1 MKLKRILS
9 SFLAV
14 VMAFGVVSLATVDEK
29 GNIFGNTLTAE
40 AATEKTATK
49 MPDNAI
55 TFSSTYSDELEIIPA
70 ASKNG
75 MYYYNNKVIYFYS
88 VANNTFRKIYD
99 YNDKGRNKD
108 TVICVYA
115 DAEKGKF
122 YIVWLDSSN
131 RNKKYYYL
139 DEFDVKSEKFV
150 STKDISSLV
159 GSNNLSHPES
169 IGVDSQNRYY
179 LAVYDSNQDK
189 YIINLISADMKLLSS
204 AVAGDAVY
212 KFSGFDK
219 TNGNF
224 YFEGY
229 TDWIYWGYS
238 HDTQSLKCG
247 NVKNNKISISS
258 YYVDILYQQYYT
270 PHYDNAVM
278 LTNGDFVWT
287 STMSGAVRV
296 LDSAKFD
303 IADKDSSLPLKLSV
317 SRSGYEIDDRYADS
331 IGTRTV
337 YNAATGD
344 YLMYVN
350 DNTIA
355 ELDSEG
361 NKKSTFKTAYPVF
374 AMYNYGDSVL
384 VIEKDT
390 DENFYV
396 ENLKWAYPT
405 KITLS
410 KTSATIK
417 VGESLSLKATSDSV
431 LDISFTWSSSNNSV
445 ASVTKDGKVYGN
457 KAGSATITVKSKN
470 GITAACKVTV
480 QNKANNP
487 DSGEVKQNGAS
498 SNNISANDYYTWSS
512 VVKSNLTENSDK
524 TLTRVESTSKGV
536 LVEKYSANGKTL
548 ISKSTIKNELPIYG
562 GYFSGKN
569 NNYIVFGQNNK
580 GEKDSAE
587 IVRIVK
593 YSKSWSRVS
602 DCKIYGS
609 NTFEPF
615 EAGSLRMIEL
625 DGKLYVYTCH
635 TMYADSN
642 KLNHQANMLFTV
654 DESTMK
660 TTDSMYEVSNLQD
673 GYVSHSFNQFI
684 KTDGTYIYRVDHS
697 ESNNM
702 IMSGQYLTVN
712 GITLSR
718 YNKNSSST
726 NVAVTI
732 PLKFDIHS
740 GNYTGASIGGFEV
753 GSGNC
758 LIAYTK
764 DISSSCKSRNTY
776 ISVTDEYFN
785 KTNNVALTNYKSGTK
800 VSCRTPQLVKI
811 NENLFLVMW
820 EEYNSS
826 TNKVTTKA
834 KTIDSSANT
843 VASATLSVRLSDC
856 QPVMCSDGT
865 VKWYVS
871 DNSSPKL
878 YSINPY
884 DLTKRHEHTYTSV
897 VTKRPTCTATGVR
910 TYTCTTCGAKK
921 TETINKLAHS
931 YKQYVTPATTSAD
944 GSITKKCTACGYSSS
959 KSKIYKITSVS
970 LSSTV
975 FTYSGNNITPSVTVK
990 NSKNNKLVKGKD
1002 YKVIYPTNSV
1012 NVGRYSVK
1020 IQFIGNY
1027 SGTVNKYFDIVPIIT
1042 SLTNTSGGI
1051 KLSWNKVDGAYG
1063 YRLYYKTSSGGW
1075 KRFKDTTATS
1085 FTDSGVSPN
1094 RTETYTI
1101 RCIDKNGKT
1110 VSGFYSKGWSKKY
1123 TPVAPTISKLDN
1135 TSSGI
1140 KLNWNK
1146 ITGVYGYRL
1155 YYKTSSGGWKR
1166 FKDTTATSFTDS
1178 GVSPNRTETYT
1189 IRCIDK
1195 NGNTISGFNS
1205 NGWSIKYVPV
1215 APTISKLEN
1224 TSSGIKLS
1232 WNKVTGVYGYRIYQ
1246 KTSNGWKRI
1255 KDTTATSFT
1264 DSAVSANQTKTYT
1277 IRCIDKNGN
1286 TVSGYNSKGWSKKYT
1301 ESTPSIS
1308 KLENTS
1314 GGIKLSWNKVTGAY
1328 GYRLYRKTSSGW
1340 KRIKD
1345 TTATTY
1351 TDSAVKSGRTET
1363 YTIRCID
1370 RNGKTVSGYNSK
1382 GWSKKYVYNPP
1393 KSIKLNKTSAYI
1405 GKKESVTLK
1414 YTLSAGSTSTVT
1426 WSSSNK
1432 NVATVSGG
1440 KVTAKGAGTATIT
1453 ATTANGKKAAC
1464 KVTVINGTRQK
1475 LYVNSY
1481 RVRVCNFSVVVP
1493 DSCQVVYGDDC
1504 VTFVDKYNRNKYGS
1518 GTLMWVTYSGRYSTS
1533 KEYSLGYANR
1543 TKIVYQYPLGAEVG
1557 DVTDK
1562 TASQKYQNSK
1572 KDMDLAIKNTF
1583 RFE

>member
-14 VMAFGVVSLATVDEK
+14 VMAFGVVSLATVDEN

-247 NVKNNKISISS
+247 NVKNNKISISD

-431 LDISFTWSSSNNSV
+431 LDISFTWSSNNNSV

-764 DISSSCKSRNTY
+764 DISSSCKSRNAY

-826 TNKVTTKA
+826 TKKVTTKA
-834 KTIDSSANT
+834 KTVDSSANT

-897 VTKRPTCTATGVR
+897 VTKQPTCKATGVR

-944 GSITKKCTACGYSSS
+944 GSITKKCTVCGYSSS

-1123 TPVAPTISKLDN
+1123 TPVAPTISKLEN

-1146 ITGVYGYRL
+1146 ITGAYGYRL
-1155 YYKTSSGGWKR
+1155 YYKPASGGWKR

-1178 GVSPNRTETYT
+1178 GVVPNKTETYT
-1189 IRCIDK
+1189 IRCLDK

-1232 WNKVTGVYGYRIYQ
+1232 WNKVTGVYGYRLYQ

-1277 IRCIDKNGN
+1277 IRCIDKNGK
-1286 TVSGYNSKGWSKKYT
+1286 TVSGFYSKGWSKKYT
-1301 ESTPSIS
+1301 PVAPTIS
-1308 KLENTS
+1308 KLDNTS
-1314 GGIKLSWNKVTGAY
+1314 GGIKLTWNKIAGVYGYRLYYKTSSGGWKRFKDTTSTSFTDSAVSANQTKTYTIRCIDKKGKTVSGFYSKGWSKKYTAATPKITKLTNTSKGVSVTWNKIAGVY
-1328 GYRLYRKTSSGW
+1328 GYRLYRKYDGGSWT
-1340 KRIKD
+1340 KVKD
-1345 TTATTY
+1345 TTSTSFTDSGAKKGKKVTY
-1351 TDSAVKSGRTET
+1351 TV
-1363 YTIRCID
+1363 RCID
-1370 RNGKTVSGYNSK
+1370 RKGKTVSGFNSK
-1382 GWSKKYVYNPP
+1382 GWS
-1393 KSIKLNKTSAYI
+1393 
-1405 GKKESVTLK
+1405 
-1414 YTLSAGSTSTVT
+1414 
-1426 WSSSNK
+1426 
-1432 NVATVSGG
+1432 
-1440 KVTAKGAGTATIT
+1440 IT
-1453 ATTANGKKAAC
+1453 RK
-1464 KVTVINGTRQK
+1464 
-1475 LYVNSY
+1475 
-1481 RVRVCNFSVVVP
+1481 
-1493 DSCQVVYGDDC
+1493 
-1504 VTFVDKYNRNKYGS
+1504 
-1518 GTLMWVTYSGRYSTS
+1518 
-1533 KEYSLGYANR
+1533 
-1543 TKIVYQYPLGAEVG
+1543 
-1557 DVTDK
+1557 
-1562 TASQKYQNSK
+1562 
-1572 KDMDLAIKNTF
+1572 
-1583 RFE
+1583 

>member
-14 VMAFGVVSLATVDEK
+14 VMAFGVVSLATVDEN

-247 NVKNNKISISS
+247 NVKNNKISISN

-317 SRSGYEIDDRYADS
+317 SRSGYEIEDRYADS

-431 LDISFTWSSSNNSV
+431 IDISFTWSSNNNSV

-457 KAGSATITVKSKN
+457 KAGSATITVKSEN
-470 GITAACKVTV
+470 GITAVCKVTV

-758 LIAYTK
+758 LIVYTK
-764 DISSSCKSRNTY
+764 DISSSCKSRNAY

-834 KTIDSSANT
+834 KTVDSSANT

-897 VTKRPTCTATGVR
+897 VTKQPTCKATGVR

-1027 SGTVNKYFDIVPIIT
+1027 SGTVNKYFDIVPT
-1042 SLTNTSGGI
+1042 VSSLTNTTGGI

-1063 YRLYYKTSSGGW
+1063 YRIYQKTSNGW
-1075 KRFKDTTATS
+1075 KRIKDTTATS
-1085 FTDSGVSPN
+1085 YTDSAVSAN
-1094 RTETYTI
+1094 QTKTYTI
-1101 RCIDKNGKT
+1101 RCIDKKGKT

-1123 TPVAPTISKLDN
+1123 TPVAPTISKLEN

-1301 ESTPSIS
+1301 AATPKIT
-1308 KLENTS
+1308 KLTNTS
-1314 GGIKLSWNKVTGAY
+1314 KGVSVTWNKIAGVY
-1328 GYRLYRKTSSGW
+1328 GYRLYRKYDGGSWT
-1340 KRIKD
+1340 KVKD
-1345 TTATTY
+1345 TTSTSF
-1351 TDSAVKSGRTET
+1351 TDSGAKKGKKVI
-1363 YTIRCID
+1363 YTVRCID
-1370 RNGKTVSGYNSK
+1370 RKGKTVSGFNSK
-1382 GWSKKYVYNPP
+1382 GWS
-1393 KSIKLNKTSAYI
+1393 
-1405 GKKESVTLK
+1405 
-1414 YTLSAGSTSTVT
+1414 
-1426 WSSSNK
+1426 
-1432 NVATVSGG
+1432 
-1440 KVTAKGAGTATIT
+1440 IT
-1453 ATTANGKKAAC
+1453 RK
-1464 KVTVINGTRQK
+1464 
-1475 LYVNSY
+1475 
-1481 RVRVCNFSVVVP
+1481 
-1493 DSCQVVYGDDC
+1493 
-1504 VTFVDKYNRNKYGS
+1504 
-1518 GTLMWVTYSGRYSTS
+1518 
-1533 KEYSLGYANR
+1533 
-1543 TKIVYQYPLGAEVG
+1543 
-1557 DVTDK
+1557 
-1562 TASQKYQNSK
+1562 
-1572 KDMDLAIKNTF
+1572 
-1583 RFE
+1583 

>member
-14 VMAFGVVSLATVDEK
+14 VMAFGVVSLATVDEN

-247 NVKNNKISISS
+247 NVKNNKISISN

-431 LDISFTWSSSNNSV
+431 LDISFTWSSNNNSV

-764 DISSSCKSRNTY
+764 DISSSCKSRNAY

-834 KTIDSSANT
+834 KTVDSSANT

-910 TYTCTTCGAKK
+910 TYKCTTCGAKK
-921 TETINKLAHS
+921 TETIKKLAHS

-1027 SGTVNKYFDIVPIIT
+1027 SGTVNKYFDIVPT
-1042 SLTNTSGGI
+1042 VSSLTNTTGGI

-1063 YRLYYKTSSGGW
+1063 YRIYQKTSNGW
-1075 KRFKDTTATS
+1075 KRIKDTTATS
-1085 FTDSGVSPN
+1085 YTDSAVSAN
-1094 RTETYTI
+1094 QTKTYTI
-1101 RCIDKNGKT
+1101 RCIDKKGKT

-1123 TPVAPTISKLDN
+1123 TPVAPTISKLEN

-1195 NGNTISGFNS
+1195 NGKTVSGFNS
-1205 NGWSIKYVPV
+1205 KGWSKKYTATTPKI
-1215 APTISKLEN
+1215 TKLTN
-1224 TSSGIKLS
+1224 TSKGVSVT
-1232 WNKVTGVYGYRIYQ
+1232 WNKIAGVYGYRLYQ

-1264 DSAVSANQTKTYT
+1264 DSAVSANQTKIYT
-1277 IRCIDKNGN
+1277 IRCIDKNGK
-1286 TVSGYNSKGWSKKYT
+1286 TVSGFNSKGWSKKYT
-1301 ESTPSIS
+1301 ATTPKIT
-1308 KLENTS
+1308 KLTNTS
-1314 GGIKLSWNKVTGAY
+1314 KGVSVTWNKIAGVY
-1328 GYRLYRKTSSGW
+1328 GYRLYRKYDGGSWT
-1340 KRIKD
+1340 KVKD
-1345 TTATTY
+1345 TTSTSFTDSGAKKGKKVTY
-1351 TDSAVKSGRTET
+1351 TV
-1363 YTIRCID
+1363 RCID
-1370 RNGKTVSGYNSK
+1370 RKGKTVSGFNSK
-1382 GWSKKYVYNPP
+1382 GWS
-1393 KSIKLNKTSAYI
+1393 
-1405 GKKESVTLK
+1405 
-1414 YTLSAGSTSTVT
+1414 
-1426 WSSSNK
+1426 
-1432 NVATVSGG
+1432 
-1440 KVTAKGAGTATIT
+1440 IT
-1453 ATTANGKKAAC
+1453 RK
-1464 KVTVINGTRQK
+1464 
-1475 LYVNSY
+1475 
-1481 RVRVCNFSVVVP
+1481 
-1493 DSCQVVYGDDC
+1493 
-1504 VTFVDKYNRNKYGS
+1504 
-1518 GTLMWVTYSGRYSTS
+1518 
-1533 KEYSLGYANR
+1533 
-1543 TKIVYQYPLGAEVG
+1543 
-1557 DVTDK
+1557 
-1562 TASQKYQNSK
+1562 
-1572 KDMDLAIKNTF
+1572 
-1583 RFE
+1583 

>member
-14 VMAFGVVSLATVDEK
+14 VMAFGVVSLATVDEN

-159 GSNNLSHPES
+159 GSNNLSHLES

-247 NVKNNKISISS
+247 NVKNNKISISN

-317 SRSGYEIDDRYADS
+317 SRSGYEIEDRYADS

-431 LDISFTWSSSNNSV
+431 LDISFTWSSNNNSV

-487 DSGEVKQNGAS
+487 DSGEVKLSGAS

-593 YSKSWSRVS
+593 YSKSWSKIS

-764 DISSSCKSRNTY
+764 DISSSCKSRNAY

-826 TNKVTTKA
+826 TKKVTTKA
-834 KTIDSSANT
+834 KTVDSSANT

-897 VTKRPTCTATGVR
+897 VTKQPTCTATGVR

-970 LSSTV
+970 LSSTA

-1027 SGTVNKYFDIVPIIT
+1027 SGTVNKYFDIVPT
-1042 SLTNTSGGI
+1042 VSSLTNTTGGI

-1063 YRLYYKTSSGGW
+1063 YRIYQKTSNGW
-1075 KRFKDTTATS
+1075 KRIKDTTATS
-1085 FTDSGVSPN
+1085 YTDSAVSAN
-1094 RTETYTI
+1094 QTKTYTI
-1101 RCIDKNGKT
+1101 RCIDKKGKT

-1123 TPVAPTISKLDN
+1123 TPVAPTISKLEN

-1301 ESTPSIS
+1301 AATPKIT
-1308 KLENTS
+1308 KLTNTS
-1314 GGIKLSWNKVTGAY
+1314 KGVSVTWNKIAGVY
-1328 GYRLYRKTSSGW
+1328 GYRLYRKYDGGSWT
-1340 KRIKD
+1340 KVKD
-1345 TTATTY
+1345 TTSTSF
-1351 TDSAVKSGRTET
+1351 TDSGAKKGKKVI
-1363 YTIRCID
+1363 YTVRCID
-1370 RNGKTVSGYNSK
+1370 RKGKTVSGFNSK
-1382 GWSKKYVYNPP
+1382 GWS
-1393 KSIKLNKTSAYI
+1393 
-1405 GKKESVTLK
+1405 
-1414 YTLSAGSTSTVT
+1414 
-1426 WSSSNK
+1426 
-1432 NVATVSGG
+1432 
-1440 KVTAKGAGTATIT
+1440 IT
-1453 ATTANGKKAAC
+1453 RK
-1464 KVTVINGTRQK
+1464 
-1475 LYVNSY
+1475 
-1481 RVRVCNFSVVVP
+1481 
-1493 DSCQVVYGDDC
+1493 
-1504 VTFVDKYNRNKYGS
+1504 
-1518 GTLMWVTYSGRYSTS
+1518 
-1533 KEYSLGYANR
+1533 
-1543 TKIVYQYPLGAEVG
+1543 
-1557 DVTDK
+1557 
-1562 TASQKYQNSK
+1562 
-1572 KDMDLAIKNTF
+1572 
-1583 RFE
+1583 

>member
-14 VMAFGVVSLATVDEK
+14 VMAFGVVSLATVDEN

-159 GSNNLSHPES
+159 GSNNLSYPES

-247 NVKNNKISISS
+247 NVKNNKISVSD

-278 LTNGDFVWT
+278 LANGDLAWT
-287 STMSGAVRV
+287 STLYGVVRV
-296 LDSAKFD
+296 LDSSKFD
-303 IADKDSSLPLKLSV
+303 INDKDSSLPLRFGV
-317 SRSGYEIDDRYADS
+317 SRSGYEIEDRYADS

-431 LDISFTWSSSNNSV
+431 LDISFTWSSNNNSV

-457 KAGSATITVKSKN
+457 KAGSATITVKSEN
-470 GITAACKVTV
+470 GITAVCKVTV

-487 DSGEVKQNGAS
+487 DSGEVKLSGAS
-498 SNNISANDYYTWSS
+498 SSNISANDYYTWSS

-764 DISSSCKSRNTY
+764 DISSSCKSRNAY

-785 KTNNVALTNYKSGTK
+785 KTNNIALTSYKSGTK

-826 TNKVTTKA
+826 TKKVTTKA

-897 VTKRPTCTATGVR
+897 VTKQPTCTATGVR
-910 TYTCTTCGAKK
+910 TYKCTTCGAKK
-921 TETINKLAHS
+921 TETIKKLAHS

-944 GSITKKCTACGYSSS
+944 GSINKKCTACGYSSS

-1042 SLTNTSGGI
+1042 SLTNTTGGI
-1051 KLSWNKVDGAYG
+1051 KVSWKKVDGAYG
-1063 YRLYYKTSSGGW
+1063 YRVYQKTSNGW
-1075 KRFKDTTATS
+1075 KRIKDTTATS
-1085 FTDSGVSPN
+1085 YTDSAVSAN
-1094 RTETYTI
+1094 QTKTYTI
-1101 RCIDKNGKT
+1101 RCIDKKGKT

-1123 TPVAPTISKLDN
+1123 TPVAPTISKLEN

-1224 TSSGIKLS
+1224 TTGGIKLS
-1232 WNKVTGVYGYRIYQ
+1232 WNKVTGVYGYRVYQ
-1246 KTSNGWKRI
+1246 KTSTGWKRI
-1255 KDTTATSFT
+1255 KDTTATSYT

-1277 IRCIDKNGN
+1277 IRCIDKKGK
-1286 TVSGYNSKGWSKKYT
+1286 TVSGFNSKGWSKKYT
-1301 ESTPSIS
+1301 ATTPKIT
-1308 KLENTS
+1308 KLTNTS
-1314 GGIKLSWNKVTGAY
+1314 KGVSVTWNKIAGVY
-1328 GYRLYRKTSSGW
+1328 GYRLYRKYDGGSWT
-1340 KRIKD
+1340 KVKD
-1345 TTATTY
+1345 TTSTSFTDSGAKKGKKVTY
-1351 TDSAVKSGRTET
+1351 TV
-1363 YTIRCID
+1363 RCID
-1370 RNGKTVSGYNSK
+1370 RKGKTVSGFNSK
-1382 GWSKKYVYNPP
+1382 GWS
-1393 KSIKLNKTSAYI
+1393 
-1405 GKKESVTLK
+1405 
-1414 YTLSAGSTSTVT
+1414 
-1426 WSSSNK
+1426 
-1432 NVATVSGG
+1432 
-1440 KVTAKGAGTATIT
+1440 IT
-1453 ATTANGKKAAC
+1453 RK
-1464 KVTVINGTRQK
+1464 
-1475 LYVNSY
+1475 
-1481 RVRVCNFSVVVP
+1481 
-1493 DSCQVVYGDDC
+1493 
-1504 VTFVDKYNRNKYGS
+1504 
-1518 GTLMWVTYSGRYSTS
+1518 
-1533 KEYSLGYANR
+1533 
-1543 TKIVYQYPLGAEVG
+1543 
-1557 DVTDK
+1557 
-1562 TASQKYQNSK
+1562 
-1572 KDMDLAIKNTF
+1572 
-1583 RFE
+1583 

>member
-14 VMAFGVVSLATVDEK
+14 VMAFGVVSLATVDEN

-247 NVKNNKISISS
+247 NVKNNKISISN

-317 SRSGYEIDDRYADS
+317 SRSGYEIEDRYADS

-431 LDISFTWSSSNNSV
+431 LDISFTWSSNNNSV

-457 KAGSATITVKSKN
+457 KAGSATITVKSEN
-470 GITAACKVTV
+470 GITAVCKVTV

-758 LIAYTK
+758 LIVYTK
-764 DISSSCKSRNTY
+764 DISSSCKSRNAY

-834 KTIDSSANT
+834 KTVDSSANT

-897 VTKRPTCTATGVR
+897 VTKQPTCKATGVR

-1027 SGTVNKYFDIVPIIT
+1027 SGTVNKYFDIVPT
-1042 SLTNTSGGI
+1042 VSSLTNTTGGI

-1063 YRLYYKTSSGGW
+1063 YRIYQKTSNGW
-1075 KRFKDTTATS
+1075 KRIKDTTATS
-1085 FTDSGVSPN
+1085 YTDSAVSAN
-1094 RTETYTI
+1094 QTKTYTI
-1101 RCIDKNGKT
+1101 RCIDKKGKT

-1123 TPVAPTISKLDN
+1123 TPVAPTISKLEN

-1264 DSAVSANQTKTYT
+1264 DSAVSANQTKIYT
-1277 IRCIDKNGN
+1277 IRCIDKNGK
-1286 TVSGYNSKGWSKKYT
+1286 TVSGFNSKGWSKKYT
-1301 ESTPSIS
+1301 ATTPKIT
-1308 KLENTS
+1308 KLTNTS
-1314 GGIKLSWNKVTGAY
+1314 KGVSVTWNKIAGVY
-1328 GYRLYRKTSSGW
+1328 GYRLYRKYDGGSWT
-1340 KRIKD
+1340 KVKD
-1345 TTATTY
+1345 TTSTSFTDSGAKKGKKVTY
-1351 TDSAVKSGRTET
+1351 TV
-1363 YTIRCID
+1363 RCID
-1370 RNGKTVSGYNSK
+1370 RKGKTVSGFNSK
-1382 GWSKKYVYNPP
+1382 GWS
-1393 KSIKLNKTSAYI
+1393 
-1405 GKKESVTLK
+1405 
-1414 YTLSAGSTSTVT
+1414 
-1426 WSSSNK
+1426 
-1432 NVATVSGG
+1432 
-1440 KVTAKGAGTATIT
+1440 IT
-1453 ATTANGKKAAC
+1453 RK
-1464 KVTVINGTRQK
+1464 
-1475 LYVNSY
+1475 
-1481 RVRVCNFSVVVP
+1481 
-1493 DSCQVVYGDDC
+1493 
-1504 VTFVDKYNRNKYGS
+1504 
-1518 GTLMWVTYSGRYSTS
+1518 
-1533 KEYSLGYANR
+1533 
-1543 TKIVYQYPLGAEVG
+1543 
-1557 DVTDK
+1557 
-1562 TASQKYQNSK
+1562 
-1572 KDMDLAIKNTF
+1572 
-1583 RFE
+1583 

>member
-14 VMAFGVVSLATVDEK
+14 VMAFGVVSLATVDEN

-247 NVKNNKISISS
+247 NVKNNKISISN

-317 SRSGYEIDDRYADS
+317 SRSGYEIEDRYADS

-431 LDISFTWSSSNNSV
+431 LDISFTWSSNNNSV

-457 KAGSATITVKSKN
+457 KAGSATITVKSEN
-470 GITAACKVTV
+470 GITAVCKVTV

-758 LIAYTK
+758 LIVYTK
-764 DISSSCKSRNTY
+764 DISSSCKSRNAY

-834 KTIDSSANT
+834 KTVDSSANT

-897 VTKRPTCTATGVR
+897 VTKQPTCKATGVR

-1027 SGTVNKYFDIVPIIT
+1027 SGTVNKYFDIVPT
-1042 SLTNTSGGI
+1042 VSSLTNTTGGI

-1063 YRLYYKTSSGGW
+1063 YRIYQKTSNGW
-1075 KRFKDTTATS
+1075 KRIKDTTATS
-1085 FTDSGVSPN
+1085 YTDSAVSAN
-1094 RTETYTI
+1094 QTKTYTI
-1101 RCIDKNGKT
+1101 RCIDKKGKT

-1123 TPVAPTISKLDN
+1123 TPVAPTISKLEN

-1286 TVSGYNSKGWSKKYT
+1286 TVSGYNSKGWSKKYPAA
-1301 ESTPSIS
+1301 TPKIT
-1308 KLENTS
+1308 KLTNTS
-1314 GGIKLSWNKVTGAY
+1314 KGVSVTWNKIAGVY
-1328 GYRLYRKTSSGW
+1328 GYRLYRKYDGGSWT
-1340 KRIKD
+1340 KVKD
-1345 TTATTY
+1345 TTSTSF
-1351 TDSAVKSGRTET
+1351 TDSGAKKGKKVI
-1363 YTIRCID
+1363 YTVRCID
-1370 RNGKTVSGYNSK
+1370 RKGKTVSGFNSK
-1382 GWSKKYVYNPP
+1382 GWS
-1393 KSIKLNKTSAYI
+1393 
-1405 GKKESVTLK
+1405 
-1414 YTLSAGSTSTVT
+1414 
-1426 WSSSNK
+1426 
-1432 NVATVSGG
+1432 
-1440 KVTAKGAGTATIT
+1440 IT
-1453 ATTANGKKAAC
+1453 RK
-1464 KVTVINGTRQK
+1464 
-1475 LYVNSY
+1475 
-1481 RVRVCNFSVVVP
+1481 
-1493 DSCQVVYGDDC
+1493 
-1504 VTFVDKYNRNKYGS
+1504 
-1518 GTLMWVTYSGRYSTS
+1518 
-1533 KEYSLGYANR
+1533 
-1543 TKIVYQYPLGAEVG
+1543 
-1557 DVTDK
+1557 
-1562 TASQKYQNSK
+1562 
-1572 KDMDLAIKNTF
+1572 
-1583 RFE
+1583 

>member
-14 VMAFGVVSLATVDEK
+14 VMAFGVVSLATVDEN

-88 VANNTFRKIYD
+88 VANNTFRKIYN

-159 GSNNLSHPES
+159 GSNNLSYPES

-247 NVKNNKISISS
+247 NVKNNKISISN

-317 SRSGYEIDDRYADS
+317 SRSGYEIEDRYADS

-431 LDISFTWSSSNNSV
+431 LDISFTWSSNNNSV

-457 KAGSATITVKSKN
+457 KAGSATITVKSEN
-470 GITAACKVTV
+470 GITAVCKVTV

-487 DSGEVKQNGAS
+487 DSGEVKLSGAS
-498 SNNISANDYYTWSS
+498 SSNISANDYYTWSS

-732 PLKFDIHS
+732 PLKFVIHS

-758 LIAYTK
+758 LIVYTK
-764 DISSSCKSRNTY
+764 DISSSCKSRNAY

-834 KTIDSSANT
+834 KTVDSSANT

-897 VTKRPTCTATGVR
+897 VTKQPTCKATGVR

-1027 SGTVNKYFDIVPIIT
+1027 SGTVNKYFDIVPT
-1042 SLTNTSGGI
+1042 VSSLTNTTGGI

-1063 YRLYYKTSSGGW
+1063 YRIYQKTSNGW
-1075 KRFKDTTATS
+1075 KRIKDTTATS
-1085 FTDSGVSPN
+1085 YTDSAVSAN
-1094 RTETYTI
+1094 QTKTYTI
-1101 RCIDKNGKT
+1101 RCIDKKGKT

-1123 TPVAPTISKLDN
+1123 TPVAPTISKLEN

-1301 ESTPSIS
+1301 AATPKIT
-1308 KLENTS
+1308 KLTNTS
-1314 GGIKLSWNKVTGAY
+1314 KGVSVTWNKIAGVY
-1328 GYRLYRKTSSGW
+1328 GYRLYRKYDGGSWT
-1340 KRIKD
+1340 KVKD
-1345 TTATTY
+1345 TTSTSFTDSGAKKGKKVTY
-1351 TDSAVKSGRTET
+1351 TV
-1363 YTIRCID
+1363 RCID
-1370 RNGKTVSGYNSK
+1370 RKGKTVSGFNSK
-1382 GWSKKYVYNPP
+1382 GWS
-1393 KSIKLNKTSAYI
+1393 
-1405 GKKESVTLK
+1405 
-1414 YTLSAGSTSTVT
+1414 
-1426 WSSSNK
+1426 
-1432 NVATVSGG
+1432 
-1440 KVTAKGAGTATIT
+1440 IT
-1453 ATTANGKKAAC
+1453 RK
-1464 KVTVINGTRQK
+1464 
-1475 LYVNSY
+1475 
-1481 RVRVCNFSVVVP
+1481 
-1493 DSCQVVYGDDC
+1493 
-1504 VTFVDKYNRNKYGS
+1504 
-1518 GTLMWVTYSGRYSTS
+1518 
-1533 KEYSLGYANR
+1533 
-1543 TKIVYQYPLGAEVG
+1543 
-1557 DVTDK
+1557 
-1562 TASQKYQNSK
+1562 
-1572 KDMDLAIKNTF
+1572 
-1583 RFE
+1583 

>member
-14 VMAFGVVSLATVDEK
+14 VMAFGVVSLATVDEN

-159 GSNNLSHPES
+159 GSNNLSYPES
-169 IGVDSQNRYY
+169 LGVDSQNRYY
-179 LAVYDSNQDK
+179 LAVYDENQNK
-189 YIINLISADMKLLSS
+189 HVINLISADMKLLSS

-247 NVKNNKISISS
+247 NVKNNKISISD

-270 PHYDNAVM
+270 PHYDNAIM
-278 LTNGDFVWT
+278 LANGELAWT
-287 STMSGAVRV
+287 STLYGVVRV

-317 SRSGYEIDDRYADS
+317 SRSGYEIEDRFADS

-361 NKKSTFKTAYPVF
+361 NKKSTFETAYPVF

-417 VGESLSLKATSDSV
+417 VGESLSLKATSDSA
-431 LDISFTWSSSNNSV
+431 LDISFTWSSNNNSV

-457 KAGSATITVKSKN
+457 KAGSATITVKSEN

-498 SNNISANDYYTWSS
+498 SSNISANDYYTWSS

-524 TLTRVESTSKGV
+524 TLTRVESTSNGV
-536 LVEKYSANGKTL
+536 LVEKYSADGKTL

-593 YSKSWSRVS
+593 YSKSWSKIS

-702 IMSGQYLTVN
+702 IMSGQYLSVN

-764 DISSSCKSRNTY
+764 DISSSCKSRNAY

-785 KTNNVALTNYKSGTK
+785 KTNNIALTSYKSGTK

-871 DNSSPKL
+871 DNSAPKL

-897 VTKRPTCTATGVR
+897 VTKQPTCTATGVR

-921 TETINKLAHS
+921 TETIKKLAHS

-1051 KLSWNKVDGAYG
+1051 KVSWNKVDGA
-1063 YRLYYKTSSGGW
+1063 
-1075 KRFKDTTATS
+1075 
-1085 FTDSGVSPN
+1085 
-1094 RTETYTI
+1094 
-1101 RCIDKNGKT
+1101 
-1110 VSGFYSKGWSKKY
+1110 
-1123 TPVAPTISKLDN
+1123 
-1135 TSSGI
+1135 
-1140 KLNWNK
+1140 
-1146 ITGVYGYRL
+1146 
-1155 YYKTSSGGWKR
+1155 
-1166 FKDTTATSFTDS
+1166 
-1178 GVSPNRTETYT
+1178 
-1189 IRCIDK
+1189 
-1195 NGNTISGFNS
+1195 
-1205 NGWSIKYVPV
+1205 
-1215 APTISKLEN
+1215 
-1224 TSSGIKLS
+1224 
-1232 WNKVTGVYGYRIYQ
+1232 YGYRIYQ

-1277 IRCIDKNGN
+1277 IRCIDKNGK
-1286 TVSGYNSKGWSKKYT
+1286 TVSGFYSKGWSKKYT
-1301 ESTPSIS
+1301 PVAPTIS

-1314 GGIKLSWNKVTGAY
+1314 SGIKLNWNKITGVYGYRLYYKPASGGWKRFKDTTATSFTDSGVVPNKTETYTIRCLDKNGNTISGFNSNGWSIKYVPVAPTISKLENTTGGIKLSWNKVTGVY
-1328 GYRLYRKTSSGW
+1328 GYRVYQKTSTGW

-1345 TTATTY
+1345 TTATSY
-1351 TDSAVKSGRTET
+1351 TDSAVSANQTKT

-1370 RNGKTVSGYNSK
+1370 KNGKTVSGFNSK
-1382 GWSKKYVYNPP
+1382 GWSKKYTAATPKITKLTNISKGVSVTWNKIAGVYGYRLYR
-1393 KSIKLNKTSAYI
+1393 KYDGGSWTKVKDTTSTSFTDSGAKK
-1405 GKKESVTLK
+1405 GKKVT
-1414 YTLSAGSTSTVT
+1414 YTVRCIDRKG
-1426 WSSSNK
+1426 K
-1432 NVATVSGG
+1432 TVSG
-1440 KVTAKGAGTATIT
+1440 
-1453 ATTANGKKAAC
+1453 
-1464 KVTVINGTRQK
+1464 
-1475 LYVNSY
+1475 
-1481 RVRVCNFSVVVP
+1481 F
-1493 DSCQVVYGDDC
+1493 
-1504 VTFVDKYNRNKYGS
+1504 
-1518 GTLMWVTYSGRYSTS
+1518 
-1533 KEYSLGYANR
+1533 
-1543 TKIVYQYPLGAEVG
+1543 
-1557 DVTDK
+1557 
-1562 TASQKYQNSK
+1562 NSK
-1572 KDMDLAIKNTF
+1572 GWSITRK
-1583 RFE
+1583 

>member
-14 VMAFGVVSLATVDEK
+14 VMAFGVVSLATVDEN

-189 YIINLISADMKLLSS
+189 YVINLISADMKLLSS

-247 NVKNNKISISS
+247 NVKNNKISISN

-431 LDISFTWSSSNNSV
+431 LDISFTWSSNNNSV

-726 NVAVTI
+726 
-732 PLKFDIHS
+732 K
-740 GNYTGASIGGFEV
+740 
-753 GSGNC
+753 
-758 LIAYTK
+758 
-764 DISSSCKSRNTY
+764 
-776 ISVTDEYFN
+776 
-785 KTNNVALTNYKSGTK
+785 
-800 VSCRTPQLVKI
+800 
-811 NENLFLVMW
+811 
-820 EEYNSS
+820 
-826 TNKVTTKA
+826 KVTTKA

-897 VTKRPTCTATGVR
+897 VTKQPTCTATGVR

-1042 SLTNTSGGI
+1042 SLTNTTGGI
-1051 KLSWNKVDGAYG
+1051 KLSWKKVDGAYG
-1063 YRLYYKTSSGGW
+1063 YRLYYKPASGGW

-1085 FTDSGVSPN
+1085 FTDSGVVPN
-1094 RTETYTI
+1094 KTETYTI

-1135 TSSGI
+1135 TSGGI
-1140 KLNWNK
+1140 KLTWNK

-1155 YYKTSSGGWKR
+1155 
-1166 FKDTTATSFTDS
+1166 
-1178 GVSPNRTETYT
+1178 
-1189 IRCIDK
+1189 
-1195 NGNTISGFNS
+1195 
-1205 NGWSIKYVPV
+1205 
-1215 APTISKLEN
+1215 
-1224 TSSGIKLS
+1224 
-1232 WNKVTGVYGYRIYQ
+1232 YQ

-1277 IRCIDKNGN
+1277 IRCIDKNGK
-1286 TVSGYNSKGWSKKYT
+1286 TVSGFNSNGWSKKYT
-1301 ESTPSIS
+1301 AAPTIS
-1308 KLENTS
+1308 KLENTT
-1314 GGIKLSWNKVTGAY
+1314 GGIKLSWNKVTGVY
-1328 GYRLYRKTSSGW
+1328 GYRVYQKTSNGW

-1345 TTATTY
+1345 TTATSF
-1351 TDSAVKSGRTET
+1351 TDSAVSANQTKT

-1370 RNGKTVSGYNSK
+1370 KNGKTVSGFNSK
-1382 GWSKKYVYNPP
+1382 GWSKKYIAATPKITKLTNRSKGVSVTWNKIAGVYGYRLYR
-1393 KSIKLNKTSAYI
+1393 KYDGGSWTKVKDTTSTSFTDSGAKK
-1405 GKKESVTLK
+1405 GKKVT
-1414 YTLSAGSTSTVT
+1414 YTVRCIDRKG
-1426 WSSSNK
+1426 K
-1432 NVATVSGG
+1432 TVSG
-1440 KVTAKGAGTATIT
+1440 
-1453 ATTANGKKAAC
+1453 
-1464 KVTVINGTRQK
+1464 
-1475 LYVNSY
+1475 
-1481 RVRVCNFSVVVP
+1481 F
-1493 DSCQVVYGDDC
+1493 
-1504 VTFVDKYNRNKYGS
+1504 
-1518 GTLMWVTYSGRYSTS
+1518 
-1533 KEYSLGYANR
+1533 
-1543 TKIVYQYPLGAEVG
+1543 
-1557 DVTDK
+1557 
-1562 TASQKYQNSK
+1562 NSK
-1572 KDMDLAIKNTF
+1572 GWSITRK
-1583 RFE
+1583 

>member
-14 VMAFGVVSLATVDEK
+14 VMAFGVVSLATVDEN

-159 GSNNLSHPES
+159 GSNNLSYPKS

-247 NVKNNKISISS
+247 NVKNNKISISN

-317 SRSGYEIDDRYADS
+317 SRSGYEIEDRYADS

-431 LDISFTWSSSNNSV
+431 LDISFTWSSNNNSV

-457 KAGSATITVKSKN
+457 KAGSATITVKSEN

-487 DSGEVKQNGAS
+487 DSGEVKLSGAS

-764 DISSSCKSRNTY
+764 DISSSCKSRNAY

>member
-14 VMAFGVVSLATVDEK
+14 VMAFGVVSLATVDEN

-247 NVKNNKISISS
+247 NVKNNKISISN

-317 SRSGYEIDDRYADS
+317 SRSGYEIEDRYADS

-431 LDISFTWSSSNNSV
+431 LDISFTWSSNNNSV

-457 KAGSATITVKSKN
+457 KAGSATITVKSEN
-470 GITAACKVTV
+470 GITAVCKVTV

-758 LIAYTK
+758 LIVYTK
-764 DISSSCKSRNTY
+764 DISSSCKSRNAY

-834 KTIDSSANT
+834 KTVDSSANT

-897 VTKRPTCTATGVR
+897 VTKQPTCKATGVR

-1027 SGTVNKYFDIVPIIT
+1027 SGTVNKYFDIVPT
-1042 SLTNTSGGI
+1042 VSSLTNTTGGI

-1063 YRLYYKTSSGGW
+1063 YRIYQKTSNGW
-1075 KRFKDTTATS
+1075 KRIKDTTATS
-1085 FTDSGVSPN
+1085 YTDSAVSAN
-1094 RTETYTI
+1094 QTKTYTI
-1101 RCIDKNGKT
+1101 RCIDKKGKT

-1123 TPVAPTISKLDN
+1123 TPVAPTISKLEN

-1301 ESTPSIS
+1301 AATPKIT
-1308 KLENTS
+1308 KLTNTS
-1314 GGIKLSWNKVTGAY
+1314 KGVSVTWNKIAGVY
-1328 GYRLYRKTSSGW
+1328 GYRLYRKYDGGSWT
-1340 KRIKD
+1340 KVKD
-1345 TTATTY
+1345 TTSTSF
-1351 TDSAVKSGRTET
+1351 TDSGAKKGKKVI
-1363 YTIRCID
+1363 YTVRCID
-1370 RNGKTVSGYNSK
+1370 RKGKTVSGFNSK
-1382 GWSKKYVYNPP
+1382 G
-1393 KSIKLNKTSAYI
+1393 
-1405 GKKESVTLK
+1405 
-1414 YTLSAGSTSTVT
+1414 
-1426 WSSSNK
+1426 
-1432 NVATVSGG
+1432 
-1440 KVTAKGAGTATIT
+1440 
-1453 ATTANGKKAAC
+1453 
-1464 KVTVINGTRQK
+1464 
-1475 LYVNSY
+1475 
-1481 RVRVCNFSVVVP
+1481 
-1493 DSCQVVYGDDC
+1493 
-1504 VTFVDKYNRNKYGS
+1504 
-1518 GTLMWVTYSGRYSTS
+1518 
-1533 KEYSLGYANR
+1533 
-1543 TKIVYQYPLGAEVG
+1543 
-1557 DVTDK
+1557 
-1562 TASQKYQNSK
+1562 
-1572 KDMDLAIKNTF
+1572 
-1583 RFE
+1583 

>member
-14 VMAFGVVSLATVDEK
+14 VMAFGVVSLATVDEN

-247 NVKNNKISISS
+247 NVKNNKISISN

-317 SRSGYEIDDRYADS
+317 SRSGYEIEDRYADS

-431 LDISFTWSSSNNSV
+431 LDISFTWSSNNNSV

-457 KAGSATITVKSKN
+457 KAGSATITVKSEN
-470 GITAACKVTV
+470 GITAVCKVTV

-758 LIAYTK
+758 LIVYTK
-764 DISSSCKSRNTY
+764 DISSSCKSRNAY

-834 KTIDSSANT
+834 KTVDSSANT

-897 VTKRPTCTATGVR
+897 VTKQPTCKATGVR

-1027 SGTVNKYFDIVPIIT
+1027 SGTVNKYFDIVPT
-1042 SLTNTSGGI
+1042 VSSLTNTTGGI

-1063 YRLYYKTSSGGW
+1063 YRIYQKTSNGW
-1075 KRFKDTTATS
+1075 KRIKDTTATS
-1085 FTDSGVSPN
+1085 YTDSAVSAN
-1094 RTETYTI
+1094 QTKTYTI
-1101 RCIDKNGKT
+1101 RCIDKKGKT

-1123 TPVAPTISKLDN
+1123 TPVAPTISKLEN

-1301 ESTPSIS
+1301 AATPKIT
-1308 KLENTS
+1308 KLTNTS
-1314 GGIKLSWNKVTGAY
+1314 KGVSVTWNKIAGVY
-1328 GYRLYRKTSSGW
+1328 GYRLYRKYDGGSWT
-1340 KRIKD
+1340 KVKD
-1345 TTATTY
+1345 TTSTSFTDSGAKKGKKVTY
-1351 TDSAVKSGRTET
+1351 TV
-1363 YTIRCID
+1363 RCID
-1370 RNGKTVSGYNSK
+1370 RKGKTVSGFNSK
-1382 GWSKKYVYNPP
+1382 GWS
-1393 KSIKLNKTSAYI
+1393 
-1405 GKKESVTLK
+1405 
-1414 YTLSAGSTSTVT
+1414 
-1426 WSSSNK
+1426 
-1432 NVATVSGG
+1432 
-1440 KVTAKGAGTATIT
+1440 IT
-1453 ATTANGKKAAC
+1453 RK
-1464 KVTVINGTRQK
+1464 
-1475 LYVNSY
+1475 
-1481 RVRVCNFSVVVP
+1481 
-1493 DSCQVVYGDDC
+1493 
-1504 VTFVDKYNRNKYGS
+1504 
-1518 GTLMWVTYSGRYSTS
+1518 
-1533 KEYSLGYANR
+1533 
-1543 TKIVYQYPLGAEVG
+1543 
-1557 DVTDK
+1557 
-1562 TASQKYQNSK
+1562 
-1572 KDMDLAIKNTF
+1572 
-1583 RFE
+1583 

>member
-14 VMAFGVVSLATVDEK
+14 VMAFGVVSLATVDEN

-88 VANNTFRKIYD
+88 VTNNTFRKIYD

-247 NVKNNKISISS
+247 NVKNNKISISN

-317 SRSGYEIDDRYADS
+317 SRSGYEIEDRYADS

-431 LDISFTWSSSNNSV
+431 LDISFTWSSNNNSV

-487 DSGEVKQNGAS
+487 DSGEVKLSGAS

-593 YSKSWSRVS
+593 YSKSWSKIS

-609 NTFEPF
+609 NTTVPF
-615 EAGSLRMIEL
+615 DAGSLRMIEL

-635 TMYADSN
+635 EMYADSN

-764 DISSSCKSRNTY
+764 DISSSCESRNAY
-776 ISVTDEYFN
+776 ISVTDKYFN

-871 DNSSPKL
+871 NNSSPKL

-897 VTKRPTCTATGVR
+897 VTKQPTCKATGVR

-1063 YRLYYKTSSGGW
+1063 YRIYQKTSNSW
-1075 KRFKDTTATS
+1075 KRIKDTTATS
-1085 FTDSGVSPN
+1085 FTDSAVSAN
-1094 RTETYTI
+1094 QTKTYTI

-1135 TSSGI
+1135 TSGGI
-1140 KLNWNK
+1140 KLTWNK

-1155 YYKTSSGGWKR
+1155 YYKPASGGWKR

-1178 GVSPNRTETYT
+1178 GVVPNKTETYT
-1189 IRCIDK
+1189 IRCLDK
-1195 NGNTISGFNS
+1195 DGNTISGFNS

>member
-14 VMAFGVVSLATVDEK
+14 VMAFGVVSLATVDEN

-108 TVICVYA
+108 AVICVYA

-159 GSNNLSHPES
+159 GSNNLSYPES
-169 IGVDSQNRYY
+169 LGVDSQNRYY
-179 LAVYDSNQDK
+179 LAVYDENQNK
-189 YIINLISADMKLLSS
+189 HVINLISADMKLLSS

-247 NVKNNKISISS
+247 NVKNNKISISD

-270 PHYDNAVM
+270 PHYDNAIM
-278 LTNGDFVWT
+278 LANGELAWT
-287 STMSGAVRV
+287 STLYGVVRV

-317 SRSGYEIDDRYADS
+317 SRSGYETEDRFADS

-350 DNTIA
+350 DNAIA

-417 VGESLSLKATSDSV
+417 VGESLSLKATSDSA
-431 LDISFTWSSSNNSV
+431 LDISFTWSSNNNSV

-498 SNNISANDYYTWSS
+498 SSNISANDYYTWSS

-593 YSKSWSRVS
+593 YSKSWSKIS

-702 IMSGQYLTVN
+702 IMSGQYLSVN

-764 DISSSCKSRNTY
+764 DISSSCESRNAY
-776 ISVTDEYFN
+776 ISVTDKYFN
-785 KTNNVALTNYKSGTK
+785 KTNNVALTNYKSGTT

-871 DNSSPKL
+871 DNSAPKL

-897 VTKRPTCTATGVR
+897 VTKQPTCTATGVR

-990 NSKNNKLVKGKD
+990 DSKNNKLVKGKD

-1027 SGTVNKYFDIVPIIT
+1027 SGTVNKYFDIVPT
-1042 SLTNTSGGI
+1042 VSSLTNTTSGI
-1051 KLSWNKVDGAYG
+1051 KLSWNKVDGA
-1063 YRLYYKTSSGGW
+1063 
-1075 KRFKDTTATS
+1075 
-1085 FTDSGVSPN
+1085 
-1094 RTETYTI
+1094 
-1101 RCIDKNGKT
+1101 
-1110 VSGFYSKGWSKKY
+1110 
-1123 TPVAPTISKLDN
+1123 
-1135 TSSGI
+1135 
-1140 KLNWNK
+1140 
-1146 ITGVYGYRL
+1146 
-1155 YYKTSSGGWKR
+1155 
-1166 FKDTTATSFTDS
+1166 
-1178 GVSPNRTETYT
+1178 
-1189 IRCIDK
+1189 
-1195 NGNTISGFNS
+1195 
-1205 NGWSIKYVPV
+1205 
-1215 APTISKLEN
+1215 
-1224 TSSGIKLS
+1224 
-1232 WNKVTGVYGYRIYQ
+1232 YGYRIYQ

-1277 IRCIDKNGN
+1277 IRCIDKNGKTVSGFYSKGWSKKYTPAAPTISKLENTSSGIKLNWNKVTGVYGYRLYYKPASGGWKRFKDTTATSFTDSGVVPNKTETYTIRCLDKDGNTISGFNSNGWSIKYVPVAPTISKLENTSSGIKLTWNKITGVYGYRVYQKTSTGWKRIKDTTATSYTDSAVSANQTKTYTIRCIDKNGN
-1286 TVSGYNSKGWSKKYT
+1286 TVSGFNSKGWSKKYT

>member
-14 VMAFGVVSLATVDEK
+14 VMAFGVVSLATVDES

-131 RNKKYYYL
+131 QNKKYYYL

-159 GSNNLSHPES
+159 GSNNLSYPES
-169 IGVDSQNRYY
+169 LGVDSQNRYY
-179 LAVYDSNQDK
+179 LAVYDENQNK
-189 YIINLISADMKLLSS
+189 HVINLISADMKLLSS

-247 NVKNNKISISS
+247 NVKNNKISISD

-270 PHYDNAVM
+270 PHYDNAIM
-278 LTNGDFVWT
+278 LANGELAWT
-287 STMSGAVRV
+287 STLYGVVRV

-317 SRSGYEIDDRYADS
+317 SRSGYETEDRFADS

-405 KITLS
+405 KIKLS
-410 KTSATIK
+410 RTSATIK
-417 VGESLSLKATSDSV
+417 VGESLSLKATSDSA
-431 LDISFTWSSSNNSV
+431 LDISFTWSSNNNSV

-457 KAGSATITVKSKN
+457 KAGSATITVKSEN
-470 GITAACKVTV
+470 GITATCKVTV

-498 SNNISANDYYTWSS
+498 SSNISANDYYTWSS

-593 YSKSWSRVS
+593 YSKSWSKIS

-702 IMSGQYLTVN
+702 SMGGQYLSVN

-764 DISSSCKSRNTY
+764 DISSSCKSRNAY
-776 ISVTDEYFN
+776 ISVTDKYFN
-785 KTNNVALTNYKSGTK
+785 KTNNIALTSYKSGTK

-871 DNSSPKL
+871 DNSAPKL

-897 VTKRPTCTATGVR
+897 VTKQPTCTATGVR

-959 KSKIYKITSVS
+959 NSKIYKITSVS
-970 LSSTV
+970 LSSTA
-975 FTYSGNNITPSVTVK
+975 FTYSGNNILPSVTVK
-990 NSKNNKLVKGKD
+990 DSKNNKLVEGKD

-1027 SGTVNKYFDIVPIIT
+1027 SGTVNKYFDIVPT
-1042 SLTNTSGGI
+1042 VSSLTNTASGI

-1063 YRLYYKTSSGGW
+1063 YRIYQKTSNSWKRIKDTTATSFTDSAVSANQTKTYTIRCIDKNGKTVSGFYSKGWSKKYTPAAPTISKLENTSSGIKLSWNKVTGVYGYRLYYKPASGGW

-1101 RCIDKNGKT
+1101 RCLDKDGNTISGFNSNGWSIKYVPVAPTISKLENTSSGIKLTWNKIAGVYGYRLYQKTSNGWKRIKDTTATSYTDSAVSVNQTKTYTMRCIDKNGNT
-1110 VSGFYSKGWSKKY
+1110 VSGYNSKGWSKKY
-1123 TPVAPTISKLDN
+1123 TAVAPTISKLEN
-1135 TSSGI
+1135 TSGGI
-1140 KLNWNK
+1140 KLSWNK
-1146 ITGVYGYRL
+1146 IAGVYGYRL

-1189 IRCIDK
+1189 IRCLDK
-1195 NGNTISGFNS
+1195 DGNTISGFNS

-1224 TSSGIKLS
+1224 TSSGIKLT
-1232 WNKVTGVYGYRIYQ
+1232 WNKIAGVYGYRLYQ

-1277 IRCIDKNGN
+1277 IRCIDKNGK
-1286 TVSGYNSKGWSKKYT
+1286 TVSGFNSKGWSKKYT
-1301 ESTPSIS
+1301 AATPKITKLTNSS
-1308 KLENTS
+1308 KGVSVT
-1314 GGIKLSWNKVTGAY
+1314 WNKIAGVY
-1328 GYRLYRKTSSGW
+1328 GYRLYRKYDGGSWT
-1340 KRIKD
+1340 KVKD
-1345 TTATTY
+1345 TTSTSFTDSGAKKGKKVTY
-1351 TDSAVKSGRTET
+1351 TV
-1363 YTIRCID
+1363 RCID
-1370 RNGKTVSGYNSK
+1370 RKSKTVSGFNSK
-1382 GWSKKYVYNPP
+1382 GWS
-1393 KSIKLNKTSAYI
+1393 
-1405 GKKESVTLK
+1405 
-1414 YTLSAGSTSTVT
+1414 
-1426 WSSSNK
+1426 
-1432 NVATVSGG
+1432 
-1440 KVTAKGAGTATIT
+1440 IT
-1453 ATTANGKKAAC
+1453 RK
-1464 KVTVINGTRQK
+1464 
-1475 LYVNSY
+1475 
-1481 RVRVCNFSVVVP
+1481 
-1493 DSCQVVYGDDC
+1493 
-1504 VTFVDKYNRNKYGS
+1504 
-1518 GTLMWVTYSGRYSTS
+1518 
-1533 KEYSLGYANR
+1533 
-1543 TKIVYQYPLGAEVG
+1543 
-1557 DVTDK
+1557 
-1562 TASQKYQNSK
+1562 
-1572 KDMDLAIKNTF
+1572 
-1583 RFE
+1583 

>member
-14 VMAFGVVSLATVDEK
+14 VMAFGVVSLATVDEN

-159 GSNNLSHPES
+159 GSNNLSHLES

-247 NVKNNKISISS
+247 NVKNNKISISN

-317 SRSGYEIDDRYADS
+317 SRSGYEIEDRYADS

-457 KAGSATITVKSKN
+457 KAGSATITVKSEN
-470 GITAACKVTV
+470 GITAVCKVTV

-593 YSKSWSRVS
+593 YSKSWSKIS

-764 DISSSCKSRNTY
+764 DISSSCKSRNAY

-811 NENLFLVMW
+811 NENFFLVMW

-826 TNKVTTKA
+826 TKKVTTKA
-834 KTIDSSANT
+834 KTVDSSANT

-897 VTKRPTCTATGVR
+897 VTKQPTCKATGVR

-1051 KLSWNKVDGAYG
+1051 KLAWKKVDGAYG
-1063 YRLYYKTSSGGW
+1063 YRIYQKTSNSW
-1075 KRFKDTTATS
+1075 KRIKDTTATS
-1085 FTDSGVSPN
+1085 FTDSAVSAN
-1094 RTETYTI
+1094 QTKTYTI

-1123 TPVAPTISKLDN
+1123 TPVAPTISKLEN

-1146 ITGVYGYRL
+1146 ITGAYGYRL
-1155 YYKTSSGGWKR
+1155 YYKPASGGWKR

-1178 GVSPNRTETYT
+1178 GVVPNKTETYT
-1189 IRCIDK
+1189 IRCLDK

-1286 TVSGYNSKGWSKKYT
+1286 TVSGYNSKGWSKKYSPVAPT
-1301 ESTPSIS
+1301 IT
-1308 KLENTS
+1308 KLTNTS
-1314 GGIKLSWNKVTGAY
+1314 KGVSVTWNKIAGVY
-1328 GYRLYRKTSSGW
+1328 GYRLYRKYDGGSWT
-1340 KRIKD
+1340 KVKD
-1345 TTATTY
+1345 TTSTSFTDSGAKKGKKVTY
-1351 TDSAVKSGRTET
+1351 TV
-1363 YTIRCID
+1363 RCID
-1370 RNGKTVSGYNSK
+1370 RKGKTVSGFNSK
-1382 GWSKKYVYNPP
+1382 GWS
-1393 KSIKLNKTSAYI
+1393 
-1405 GKKESVTLK
+1405 
-1414 YTLSAGSTSTVT
+1414 
-1426 WSSSNK
+1426 
-1432 NVATVSGG
+1432 
-1440 KVTAKGAGTATIT
+1440 IT
-1453 ATTANGKKAAC
+1453 RK
-1464 KVTVINGTRQK
+1464 
-1475 LYVNSY
+1475 
-1481 RVRVCNFSVVVP
+1481 
-1493 DSCQVVYGDDC
+1493 
-1504 VTFVDKYNRNKYGS
+1504 
-1518 GTLMWVTYSGRYSTS
+1518 
-1533 KEYSLGYANR
+1533 
-1543 TKIVYQYPLGAEVG
+1543 
-1557 DVTDK
+1557 
-1562 TASQKYQNSK
+1562 
-1572 KDMDLAIKNTF
+1572 
-1583 RFE
+1583 

>member
-14 VMAFGVVSLATVDEK
+14 VMAFGVVSLATVDEN

-108 TVICVYA
+108 TVVCVYA

-150 STKDISSLV
+150 STKDISSFV
-159 GSNNLSHPES
+159 GSNNLSYSKS

-179 LAVYDSNQDK
+179 LAVYDENQHK

-229 TDWIYWGYS
+229 TNWIYWGYS

-247 NVKNNKISISS
+247 NVKNNKISISD

-287 STMSGAVRV
+287 STMSSAVRV

-317 SRSGYEIDDRYADS
+317 SRSGYEIEDRYADS

-396 ENLKWAYPT
+396 ENLKGAYPT

-431 LDISFTWSSSNNSV
+431 LDISFTWSSNNNSV

-457 KAGSATITVKSKN
+457 KAGSATITVKSEN

-593 YSKSWSRVS
+593 YSKSWSKIS

-758 LIAYTK
+758 LIAYAK
-764 DISSSCKSRNTY
+764 DISSSCESRNAY
-776 ISVTDEYFN
+776 ISVTDKYFN
-785 KTNNVALTNYKSGTK
+785 KTNNVALTNYKSGTT

-871 DNSSPKL
+871 DNSAPKL

-897 VTKRPTCTATGVR
+897 VTKQPTCTATGVR

-1027 SGTVNKYFDIVPIIT
+1027 SGTVNKYFDIVPT
-1042 SLTNTSGGI
+1042 VSSLTNTSGGI

-1063 YRLYYKTSSGGW
+1063 YRIYQKTSNGW
-1075 KRFKDTTATS
+1075 KRIKDTTATS
-1085 FTDSGVSPN
+1085 FTDSAVSAN
-1094 RTETYTI
+1094 QTKTYTI

-1123 TPVAPTISKLDN
+1123 TPVAPTISKLEN

-1146 ITGVYGYRL
+1146 ITGAYGYRL
-1155 YYKTSSGGWKR
+1155 YYKPASGGWKR

-1178 GVSPNRTETYT
+1178 GVVPNKTETYT
-1189 IRCIDK
+1189 IRCLDK

>member
-14 VMAFGVVSLATVDEK
+14 VMAFGVVSLATVDEN

-247 NVKNNKISISS
+247 NVKNNKISISN

-317 SRSGYEIDDRYADS
+317 SRSGYEIEDRYADS

-431 LDISFTWSSSNNSV
+431 LDISFTWSSNNNSV

-457 KAGSATITVKSKN
+457 KAGSATITVKSEN
-470 GITAACKVTV
+470 GITAVCKVTV

-758 LIAYTK
+758 LIVYTK
-764 DISSSCKSRNTY
+764 DISSSCKSRNAY

-834 KTIDSSANT
+834 KTVDSSANT

-897 VTKRPTCTATGVR
+897 VTKQPTCKATGVR

-1012 NVGRYSVK
+1012 NVGRYSVE

-1027 SGTVNKYFDIVPIIT
+1027 SGTVNKYFDIVPT
-1042 SLTNTSGGI
+1042 VSSLTNTTGGI

-1063 YRLYYKTSSGGW
+1063 YRIYQKTSNGW
-1075 KRFKDTTATS
+1075 KRIKDTTATS
-1085 FTDSGVSPN
+1085 YTDSAVSAN
-1094 RTETYTI
+1094 QTKTYTI
-1101 RCIDKNGKT
+1101 RCIDKKGKT

-1123 TPVAPTISKLDN
+1123 TPVAPTISKLEN

-1301 ESTPSIS
+1301 AATPKIT
-1308 KLENTS
+1308 KLTNTS
-1314 GGIKLSWNKVTGAY
+1314 KGVSVTWNKIAGVY
-1328 GYRLYRKTSSGW
+1328 GYRLYRKYDGGSWT
-1340 KRIKD
+1340 KVKD
-1345 TTATTY
+1345 TTSTSF
-1351 TDSAVKSGRTET
+1351 TDSGAKKGKKVI
-1363 YTIRCID
+1363 YTVRCID
-1370 RNGKTVSGYNSK
+1370 RKGKTVSGFNSK
-1382 GWSKKYVYNPP
+1382 GWS
-1393 KSIKLNKTSAYI
+1393 
-1405 GKKESVTLK
+1405 
-1414 YTLSAGSTSTVT
+1414 
-1426 WSSSNK
+1426 
-1432 NVATVSGG
+1432 
-1440 KVTAKGAGTATIT
+1440 IT
-1453 ATTANGKKAAC
+1453 RK
-1464 KVTVINGTRQK
+1464 
-1475 LYVNSY
+1475 
-1481 RVRVCNFSVVVP
+1481 
-1493 DSCQVVYGDDC
+1493 
-1504 VTFVDKYNRNKYGS
+1504 
-1518 GTLMWVTYSGRYSTS
+1518 
-1533 KEYSLGYANR
+1533 
-1543 TKIVYQYPLGAEVG
+1543 
-1557 DVTDK
+1557 
-1562 TASQKYQNSK
+1562 
-1572 KDMDLAIKNTF
+1572 
-1583 RFE
+1583 

>member
-14 VMAFGVVSLATVDEK
+14 VMAFGVVSLATVDEN

-70 ASKNG
+70 VSKNG

-108 TVICVYA
+108 AVICVYA

-247 NVKNNKISISS
+247 NVKNNKISISN

-317 SRSGYEIDDRYADS
+317 SRSGYEIEDRYADS

-431 LDISFTWSSSNNSV
+431 LDISFTWSSNNNSV

-593 YSKSWSRVS
+593 YSKSWSKIS

-764 DISSSCKSRNTY
+764 DISSSCKSRNAY

-921 TETINKLAHS
+921 TETIKKLAHS

-944 GSITKKCTACGYSSS
+944 GSITKKCTACGYSPS

-1051 KLSWNKVDGAYG
+1051 KVSWSKVNGAYG
-1063 YRLYYKTSSGGW
+1063 YRIYQKTSNGW
-1075 KRFKDTTATS
+1075 KRIKDTTATS
-1085 FTDSGVSPN
+1085 FTDSAVSAN
-1094 RTETYTI
+1094 QTKTYTI
-1101 RCIDKNGKT
+1101 RCIDKKGKT

-1123 TPVAPTISKLDN
+1123 TPVAPTISKLEN

-1146 ITGVYGYRL
+1146 ITGAYGYRL
-1155 YYKTSSGGWKR
+1155 YYKPASGGWKR

-1178 GVSPNRTETYT
+1178 GVVPNKTETYT
-1189 IRCIDK
+1189 IRCLDK

>member
-14 VMAFGVVSLATVDEK
+14 VMAFGVVSLATVDEN

-247 NVKNNKISISS
+247 NVKNNKISISN

-317 SRSGYEIDDRYADS
+317 SRSGYEIEDRYADS

-457 KAGSATITVKSKN
+457 KAGSATITVKSKS

-758 LIAYTK
+758 LIVYTK
-764 DISSSCKSRNTY
+764 DISSSCKSRNAY

-834 KTIDSSANT
+834 KTVDSSANT

-897 VTKRPTCTATGVR
+897 VTKQPTCKATGVR

-1027 SGTVNKYFDIVPIIT
+1027 SGTVNKYFDIVPT
-1042 SLTNTSGGI
+1042 VSSLTNTTGGI

-1063 YRLYYKTSSGGW
+1063 YRIYQKTSNGW
-1075 KRFKDTTATS
+1075 KRIKDTTATS
-1085 FTDSGVSPN
+1085 YTDSAVSAN
-1094 RTETYTI
+1094 QTKTYTI
-1101 RCIDKNGKT
+1101 RCIDKKGKT

-1123 TPVAPTISKLDN
+1123 TPVAPTISKLEN

-1301 ESTPSIS
+1301 AATPKIT
-1308 KLENTS
+1308 KLTNTS
-1314 GGIKLSWNKVTGAY
+1314 KGVSVTWNKIAGVY
-1328 GYRLYRKTSSGW
+1328 GYRLYRKYDGGSWT
-1340 KRIKD
+1340 KVKD
-1345 TTATTY
+1345 TTSTSF
-1351 TDSAVKSGRTET
+1351 TDSGAKKGKKVI
-1363 YTIRCID
+1363 YTVRCID
-1370 RNGKTVSGYNSK
+1370 RKGKTVSGFNSK
-1382 GWSKKYVYNPP
+1382 GWS
-1393 KSIKLNKTSAYI
+1393 
-1405 GKKESVTLK
+1405 
-1414 YTLSAGSTSTVT
+1414 
-1426 WSSSNK
+1426 
-1432 NVATVSGG
+1432 
-1440 KVTAKGAGTATIT
+1440 IT
-1453 ATTANGKKAAC
+1453 RK
-1464 KVTVINGTRQK
+1464 
-1475 LYVNSY
+1475 
-1481 RVRVCNFSVVVP
+1481 
-1493 DSCQVVYGDDC
+1493 
-1504 VTFVDKYNRNKYGS
+1504 
-1518 GTLMWVTYSGRYSTS
+1518 
-1533 KEYSLGYANR
+1533 
-1543 TKIVYQYPLGAEVG
+1543 
-1557 DVTDK
+1557 
-1562 TASQKYQNSK
+1562 
-1572 KDMDLAIKNTF
+1572 
-1583 RFE
+1583 

>member
-14 VMAFGVVSLATVDEK
+14 VMAFGVVSLATVDEN

-70 ASKNG
+70 VSKNG

-108 TVICVYA
+108 AVICVYA
-115 DAEKGKF
+115 DSEKGKF

-159 GSNNLSHPES
+159 GSNNLSYPES

-247 NVKNNKISISS
+247 NVKNNKISISN

-317 SRSGYEIDDRYADS
+317 SRSGYEIEDRYADS

-593 YSKSWSRVS
+593 YSKSWSKIS

-764 DISSSCKSRNTY
+764 DISSSCKSRNAY

-834 KTIDSSANT
+834 KTVDSSANT

-897 VTKRPTCTATGVR
+897 VTKQPTCTATGVR

-921 TETINKLAHS
+921 TETIKKLAHS

-1027 SGTVNKYFDIVPIIT
+1027 SGTVNKYFDIVPT
-1042 SLTNTSGGI
+1042 VSSLTNTSGGI

-1063 YRLYYKTSSGGW
+1063 YRIYQKTSNSW
-1075 KRFKDTTATS
+1075 KRIKDTTATS
-1085 FTDSGVSPN
+1085 YTDSAVSAN
-1094 RTETYTI
+1094 QTKTYTI

-1123 TPVAPTISKLDN
+1123 TPVAPTISKLEN

-1146 ITGVYGYRL
+1146 ITGAYGYRL
-1155 YYKTSSGGWKR
+1155 YYKPASGGWKR

-1178 GVSPNRTETYT
+1178 GVVPNKTETYT
-1189 IRCIDK
+1189 IRCLDK

>member
-14 VMAFGVVSLATVDEK
+14 VMAFGVVSLATVDEN

-70 ASKNG
+70 ANKNG

-108 TVICVYA
+108 TVVCVYA

-159 GSNNLSHPES
+159 GSNNLSYPKS

-247 NVKNNKISISS
+247 NVKNNKISISN

-317 SRSGYEIDDRYADS
+317 SRSGYEIEDRYADS

-431 LDISFTWSSSNNSV
+431 LDISFTWSSNNNSV

-764 DISSSCKSRNTY
+764 DISSSCKSRNAY
-776 ISVTDEYFN
+776 ISVTDKYFN
-785 KTNNVALTNYKSGTK
+785 KTNNIALTSYKSGTK

-826 TNKVTTKA
+826 TKKVTTKA
-834 KTIDSSANT
+834 KTVDSSANT

-921 TETINKLAHS
+921 TETIKKLAHS

-944 GSITKKCTACGYSSS
+944 GSITKKCTACGYSPS

-1051 KLSWNKVDGAYG
+1051 KVSWSKVNGAYG
-1063 YRLYYKTSSGGW
+1063 YRIYQKTSNGW
-1075 KRFKDTTATS
+1075 KRIKDTTATS
-1085 FTDSGVSPN
+1085 FTDSAVSAN
-1094 RTETYTI
+1094 QTKTYTI
-1101 RCIDKNGKT
+1101 RCIDKKGKT

-1123 TPVAPTISKLDN
+1123 TPVAPTISKLEN

-1146 ITGVYGYRL
+1146 ITGAYGYRL
-1155 YYKTSSGGWKR
+1155 YYKPASGGWKR

-1178 GVSPNRTETYT
+1178 GVVPNKTETYT
-1189 IRCIDK
+1189 IRCLDK

>member
-14 VMAFGVVSLATVDEK
+14 VMAFGVVSLATVDEN

-131 RNKKYYYL
+131 QNKKYYYL

-159 GSNNLSHPES
+159 GSNNLSHLES

-247 NVKNNKISISS
+247 NVKNNKISISN

-287 STMSGAVRV
+287 STMSSAVRV

-303 IADKDSSLPLKLSV
+303 IADKDSSLPLKLSA
-317 SRSGYEIDDRYADS
+317 SRSGYEIEDRYADS

-431 LDISFTWSSSNNSV
+431 LDISFTWSSNNNSV

-457 KAGSATITVKSKN
+457 KAGSATITVKSEN

-569 NNYIVFGQNNK
+569 NNYIVFGKNNK

-702 IMSGQYLTVN
+702 IMSGQYLSVN

-764 DISSSCKSRNTY
+764 DISSSCKSRNAY

-834 KTIDSSANT
+834 KTVDSSANT

-897 VTKRPTCTATGVR
+897 VTKQPTCTVTGVR
-910 TYTCTTCGAKK
+910 TYTCTTCGATK

-959 KSKIYKITSVS
+959 NSKIYRIASVN

-990 NSKNNKLVKGKD
+990 DSKNNKLVEGKD

-1027 SGTVNKYFDIVPIIT
+1027 SGTVNKYFDIVPTIT

-1063 YRLYYKTSSGGW
+1063 YRIYQKTSNSWKRIKDTTATSFTDSAVSANQTKTYTIRCIDKNGKTVSGFYSKGWSKKYTPAAPTISKLDNTSGGIKLTWNKIAGAYGYRLYYKPASGGW

-1123 TPVAPTISKLDN
+1123 TPVAPTIRKLEN
-1135 TSSGI
+1135 TTGGI
-1140 KLNWNK
+1140 KLTWNK
-1146 ITGVYGYRL
+1146 IAGVYGYRL
-1155 YYKTSSGGWKR
+1155 
-1166 FKDTTATSFTDS
+1166 
-1178 GVSPNRTETYT
+1178 
-1189 IRCIDK
+1189 
-1195 NGNTISGFNS
+1195 
-1205 NGWSIKYVPV
+1205 
-1215 APTISKLEN
+1215 
-1224 TSSGIKLS
+1224 
-1232 WNKVTGVYGYRIYQ
+1232 YQ

-1255 KDTTATSFT
+1255 KDTTATSYT

-1277 IRCIDKNGN
+1277 IRCIDK
-1286 TVSGYNSKGWSKKYT
+1286 K
-1301 ESTPSIS
+1301 
-1308 KLENTS
+1308 
-1314 GGIKLSWNKVTGAY
+1314 
-1328 GYRLYRKTSSGW
+1328 
-1340 KRIKD
+1340 
-1345 TTATTY
+1345 
-1351 TDSAVKSGRTET
+1351 
-1363 YTIRCID
+1363 
-1370 RNGKTVSGYNSK
+1370 GKTVSGYNSK
-1382 GWSKKYVYNPP
+1382 GWSKKYTAATPKITKLTNRSKGVSVTWNKIAGVYGYRLYR
-1393 KSIKLNKTSAYI
+1393 KYDGGSWTKVKDTTSTSFTDSGAKK
-1405 GKKESVTLK
+1405 GKKVT
-1414 YTLSAGSTSTVT
+1414 YTVRCIDRKG
-1426 WSSSNK
+1426 K
-1432 NVATVSGG
+1432 TVSG
-1440 KVTAKGAGTATIT
+1440 
-1453 ATTANGKKAAC
+1453 
-1464 KVTVINGTRQK
+1464 
-1475 LYVNSY
+1475 
-1481 RVRVCNFSVVVP
+1481 F
-1493 DSCQVVYGDDC
+1493 
-1504 VTFVDKYNRNKYGS
+1504 
-1518 GTLMWVTYSGRYSTS
+1518 
-1533 KEYSLGYANR
+1533 
-1543 TKIVYQYPLGAEVG
+1543 
-1557 DVTDK
+1557 
-1562 TASQKYQNSK
+1562 NSK
-1572 KDMDLAIKNTF
+1572 GWSITRK
-1583 RFE
+1583 

>member
-14 VMAFGVVSLATVDEK
+14 VMAFGVVSLATVDEN

-159 GSNNLSHPES
+159 GSNNLSYPES

-247 NVKNNKISISS
+247 NVKNNKISISN

-361 NKKSTFKTAYPVF
+361 NKKSTFETAYPVF

-431 LDISFTWSSSNNSV
+431 LDISFTWSSNNNSV

-457 KAGSATITVKSKN
+457 KAGSATITVKSEN

-593 YSKSWSRVS
+593 YSKSWSKIS

-609 NTFEPF
+609 NTTVPF
-615 EAGSLRMIEL
+615 DAGSLRMIEL

-635 TMYADSN
+635 EMYADSN

-702 IMSGQYLTVN
+702 SMGGQYLSVN

-764 DISSSCKSRNTY
+764 DISSSCKSRNAY

-834 KTIDSSANT
+834 KTVDSSANT

-897 VTKRPTCTATGVR
+897 VTKQPTCKATGVR

-1051 KLSWNKVDGAYG
+1051 K
-1063 YRLYYKTSSGGW
+1063 
-1075 KRFKDTTATS
+1075 
-1085 FTDSGVSPN
+1085 VS
-1094 RTETYTI
+1094 
-1101 RCIDKNGKT
+1101 
-1110 VSGFYSKGWSKKY
+1110 WSK
-1123 TPVAPTISKLDN
+1123 V
-1135 TSSGI
+1135 
-1140 KLNWNK
+1140 
-1146 ITGVYGYRL
+1146 
-1155 YYKTSSGGWKR
+1155 
-1166 FKDTTATSFTDS
+1166 
-1178 GVSPNRTETYT
+1178 
-1189 IRCIDK
+1189 
-1195 NGNTISGFNS
+1195 NG
-1205 NGWSIKYVPV
+1205 
-1215 APTISKLEN
+1215 A
-1224 TSSGIKLS
+1224 
-1232 WNKVTGVYGYRIYQ
+1232 YGYRIYQ

-1277 IRCIDKNGN
+1277 IRCIDKKGK
-1286 TVSGYNSKGWSKKYT
+1286 TVSGFYSKGWSKKYT
-1301 ESTPSIS
+1301 PVAPTIS

-1314 GGIKLSWNKVTGAY
+1314 SGIKLNWNKITGAY
-1328 GYRLYRKTSSGW
+1328 GYRLYYKPASGGWKRFKDTTATSFTDSGVVPNKTETYTIRCIDKNGKTVSGFYSKGWSKKYTPVAPTITRLSNTSKGVSVTWNKIAGVYGYRLYQKTSNGW

-1345 TTATTY
+1345 TTATSY
-1351 TDSAVKSGRTET
+1351 TDSAVSANQTKT

-1370 RNGKTVSGYNSK
+1370 KNGKTVSGFNSK
-1382 GWSKKYVYNPP
+1382 GWSKKYTAATPKITKLTNRSKGVSVTWNKIAGVYGYRLYR
-1393 KSIKLNKTSAYI
+1393 KYDRGSWTKVKDTTSTSFTDSGAKK
-1405 GKKESVTLK
+1405 GKKVT
-1414 YTLSAGSTSTVT
+1414 YTVRCIDRKG
-1426 WSSSNK
+1426 K
-1432 NVATVSGG
+1432 TVSG
-1440 KVTAKGAGTATIT
+1440 
-1453 ATTANGKKAAC
+1453 
-1464 KVTVINGTRQK
+1464 
-1475 LYVNSY
+1475 
-1481 RVRVCNFSVVVP
+1481 F
-1493 DSCQVVYGDDC
+1493 
-1504 VTFVDKYNRNKYGS
+1504 
-1518 GTLMWVTYSGRYSTS
+1518 
-1533 KEYSLGYANR
+1533 
-1543 TKIVYQYPLGAEVG
+1543 
-1557 DVTDK
+1557 
-1562 TASQKYQNSK
+1562 NSK
-1572 KDMDLAIKNTF
+1572 GWSITRK
-1583 RFE
+1583 

>member
-247 NVKNNKISISS
+247 NVKNNKISISN

-317 SRSGYEIDDRYADS
+317 SRSGYEIEDRYADS

-431 LDISFTWSSSNNSV
+431 LDISFTWSSNNNSV

-548 ISKSTIKNELPIYG
+548 ISKSTIKNELPIYC

-593 YSKSWSRVS
+593 YSKSWSKIS

-764 DISSSCKSRNTY
+764 DISSSCKSRNAY

-921 TETINKLAHS
+921 TETIKKLAHS

-944 GSITKKCTACGYSSS
+944 GSITKKCTACGYSPS

-1051 KLSWNKVDGAYG
+1051 KVSWSKVNGAYG
-1063 YRLYYKTSSGGW
+1063 YRIYQKTSNGW
-1075 KRFKDTTATS
+1075 KRIKDTTATS
-1085 FTDSGVSPN
+1085 FTDSAVSAN
-1094 RTETYTI
+1094 QTKTYTI
-1101 RCIDKNGKT
+1101 RCIDKKGKT

-1123 TPVAPTISKLDN
+1123 TPVAPTISKLEN

-1146 ITGVYGYRL
+1146 ITGAYGYRL
-1155 YYKTSSGGWKR
+1155 YYKPASGGWKR

-1178 GVSPNRTETYT
+1178 GVVPNKTETYT
-1189 IRCIDK
+1189 IRCLDK